1 MTESLNCG
9 RSGPSAEVWRPEE
22 PTRISIQ
29 MHRCFR
35 EVLRRPRP
43 LLTW

>member
-9 RSGPSAEVWRPEE
+9 CSGPSAEVWRPEK
-22 PTRISIQ
+22 PMRISIQ
-29 MHRCFR
+29 MHRSFR
-35 EVLRRPRP
+35 EGLRRPRS